1 MGDVDILKTISES
14 RFNLRRRPSGN
25 AAFLTIAA
33 LGIVYGDIGTSPLY
47 AVNQIFFGYGGLAPT
62 REHVLGAI
70 GLVIWILTIIM
81 SLKYITFVLR
91 ADNDGEGGVFAL
103 LQFIQDIPWIGI
115 GAVSALLIFAA
126 GLLFGQGVITPAI
139 SVLAAVEG
147 IVVAKPALQ
156 PYVIPVA
163 IAILVLLF
171 SFQYKGTS
179 KIGSIFGPVVVVW
192 FLAIGALGFS
202 HIIAHADILSALNPL
217 HGIRLL
223 QEVGPYSTL
232 LIIAG
237 AMLVVTGGEALYAD
251 LGQFGRLPIRI
262 GWFSLAYPALI
273 LNYLGQGAFLLG
285 GGQVANGNIFYSMV
299 PASKLMPMIIIST
312 AAAII
317 ASQAFISGAF
327 SLARQA
333 MSLDLLPRLKVVYT
347 HAKHEG
353 QVYLPLVNWM
363 LCAAAIGVILF
374 FKTSTGL
381 AGAYGLAVS
390 GLMLATSI
398 AMIGVARVRWQWNIG
413 ASIAL
418 FGGFALMEILFLT
431 ANSLRFF
438 DGGFVPFGIGIVLFI
453 VMTAWRWGRRMTGDT
468 YRQYP
473 RMSVTELLRIKSS
486 PKTNMFEKSAV
497 MMSAN
502 PVTSLDDRVPPIV
515 QFFWE
520 RYHTLP
526 RDLIFLTVTIA
537 KQPYIYKNR
546 YRVTVFQNH
555 ETGAAGS
562 MSSVTLQFG
571 FMEVPD
577 VESILSHLAH
587 HREIQLSADPDQWLI
602 HIMRGR
608 LIPMP
613 GMGIA
618 RKISFSIFRTIRNL
632 AGPSYYFYG
641 LGKDLPLSLEMVP
654 IKVH

>member
-1 MGDVDILKTISES
+1 MDILKTISES
-14 RFNLRRRPSGN
+14 RFILRRRPAGS
-25 AAFLTIAA
+25 AVFLTIAA
-33 LGIVYGDIGTSPLY
+33 LGVVYGDIGTSPLY
-47 AVNQIFFGYGGLAPT
+47 AVNQIFFGYGGLTPT

-70 GLVIWILTIIM
+70 GLIFWILTIIM

-126 GLLFGQGVITPAI
+126 GLLFGQGIITPAI

-147 IVVAKPALQ
+147 LGVARPALQ
-156 PYVIPVA
+156 PYIIPLA
-163 IAILVLLF
+163 IAILALLF
-171 SFQYKGTS
+171 GFQYKGAS
-179 KIGSIFGPVVVVW
+179 KMGSVFGPVVIVW
-192 FLAIGALGFS
+192 FLAIGALGLS
-202 HIIAHADILSALNPL
+202 HIAAQPGILSALNPL

-223 QEVGPYSTL
+223 QEVGPYSVL

-251 LGQFGRLPIRI
+251 LGHFGRLPIRI
-262 GWFSLAYPALI
+262 GWFSLVYPALI

-285 GGQVANGNIFYSMV
+285 GSPVAHGNIFYSMV
-299 PASKLMPMIIIST
+299 PPSHLIPMIILAT
-312 AAAII
+312 LAAVI

-333 MSLDLLPRLKVVYT
+333 MSLDLLPRLKVIYT

-353 QVYLPLVNWM
+353 QVYLPLVNWI
-363 LCAAAIGVILF
+363 LCASTIGVILF
-374 FKTSTGL
+374 FKTSTAL

-398 AMIGVARVRWQWNIG
+398 AMIGVAVVHWRWSMTAGIG
-413 ASIAL
+413 L
-418 FGGFALMEILFLT
+418 FGGFALMEGLFLV

-438 DGGFVPFGIGIVLFI
+438 QGGFMPVTIGVVLFI
-453 VMTAWRWGRRMTGDT
+453 VMTAWRWGRRLTSDT
-468 YRQYP
+468 YRRYP
-473 RMSVTELLRIKSS
+473 RMSVSELTRIKSAH
-486 PKTNMFEKSAV
+486 KTDTFEKSAI

-502 PVTSLDDRVPPIV
+502 PVTSLDDPVPPII

-520 RYHTLP
+520 RYHALP

-537 KQPYIYKNR
+537 KQPYIHKNR
-546 YRVTVFQNH
+546 YRVTVFQNR
-555 ETGAAGS
+555 ESGSIGS
-562 MSSVTLQFG
+562 MASVTVRFG
-571 FMEVPD
+571 FMEIPD

-587 HREIQLSADPDQWLI
+587 QREIHLSADPNQWLI

-613 GMGIA
+613 GMSIA
-618 RKISFSIFRTIRNL
+618 RKISFSIFRTLRNL

-641 LGKDLPLSLEMVP
+641 LGRDLPLSLEMVP
-654 IKVH
+654 IKIK